1 MGVFTVEVS
10 VKAAP
15 PGVGS
20 GAAESI
26 LEREQW
32 VDLSATVDTGAFL
45 FSLPG
50 SLLRSMEVI
59 PSFTE
64 TVRMADGTTRDMDVG
79 HVWLKLNGREVITL
93 VAFNEDTHK
102 ERHYA
107 PPVIGR
113 LALGTL
119 RLAVDPVGQRLFP
132 MDSIP
137 L

>member
-20 GAAESI
+20 GAAGAI
-26 LEREQW
+26 LEREEW

-50 SLLRSMEVI
+50 SLLRSMGVI

-79 HVWLKLNGREVITL
+79 HVWLKLNGREVTTSA
-93 VAFNEDTHK
+93 AFNEDYTT
-102 ERHYA
+102 
-107 PPVIGR
+107 PLLGS
-113 LALGTL
+113 LALETL

>member
-1 MGVFTVEVS
+1 MGVFNVEVS
-10 VKAAP
+10 I
-15 PGVGS
+15 GNLGRD
-20 GAAESI
+20 E
-26 LEREQW
+26 W

-50 SLLRSMEVI
+50 SLLHSVGVI

-64 TVRMADGTTRDMDVG
+64 TVRLADGTTRDMDVG
-79 HVWLKLNGREVITL
+79 QAWLRMDGRQVITL
-93 VAFNEDTHK
+93 VAFNEDYTT
-102 ERHYA
+102 
-107 PPVIGR
+107 PLLGS
-113 LALGTL
+113 LALETL

>member
-1 MGVFTVEVS
+1 MGVFSVEIS

-15 PGVGS
+15 PGVGT
-20 GAAESI
+20 GAADGNI
-26 LEREQW
+26 ERDEW

-50 SLLRSMEVI
+50 SLLRSMGVI

-64 TVRMADGTTRDMDVG
+64 TVRMADGTTREMDVG
-79 HVWLKLNGREVITL
+79 QAWLRMDGRQVITL
-93 VAFNEDTHK
+93 VAFNEDYTT
-102 ERHYA
+102 
-107 PPVIGR
+107 PLLGS
-113 LALGTL
+113 LALETL